1 MREKP
6 SEIFGVNVF
15 SDRTMRE
22 RLPKQVYQKLQE
34 AVSGGEKMDFNV
46 AEVVATAMKEWAVS
60 REATHYTHWFHPR
73 TDLTAEKHN
82 AFLSLDEYGLP
93 IESFGGADLIQSE
106 PDASSLPSGG
116 MRSTFEARG
125 YTAWDP
131 TSPAFVISGENG
143 GTLCIPSVF
152 ISNDGTPLDMKTPL
166 LRALSRIETVTLRI
180 LKLFGNRNVKWTRA
194 TMGAEQ
200 EFFLVD
206 EGIASK
212 RPDIQYCGRTIIGA
226 PTPKGQQMEDHYF
239 GSIPP
244 RVLAFMQEVG
254 QQMSSL
260 GMVLKTRHNEVAP
273 CQFEF
278 APQFTEA
285 NLAVD
290 QNQILMEQMRQI
302 ASRHGFRLLLHEKPF
317 ALINGSGKHLNFSLM
332 DSEGKN
338 LLKPSSSQRKNIQF
352 LTLVSGLLLGISR
365 YGGLLRA
372 SIANPGNMRRLGG
385 NEAPPAIMSV
395 FLGDVLTQIF
405 DKVEEGLPE
414 NLPSKAFINLG
425 LNRLPD
431 ILKDNTD
438 RNRTA
443 PIAFTGNKFEFRAPG
458 SSQSPAGPMTVM
470 LSLWTWGLEQMAQM
484 IESRAGETDVADA
497 ALDAIRNATLQSSNV
512 RFEGNCYSQE
522 WQEEA
527 ARRGLPVAH
536 STGDALALF
545 LVPENRE
552 LLSGLGVL
560 SDREIDGY
568 YETRLEQYIKTME
581 IEMNV
586 MENMV
591 RTGVL
596 PAITKQIFSEASALE
611 KVPAHLKGNAPCL
624 WDEHIGELFRL
635 KEGLLEGI
643 IRLTSLRDSL
653 GTSDLEKKSEIL
665 TEKGIPVLEG
675 LRGMCDSAEELVAKE
690 LWPYPRYSE
699 LLLSR

>member
-131 TSPAFVISGENG
+131 TSPAFVIPGENG

-260 GMVLKTRHNEVAP
+260 GIVLKTRHNEVAP

-536 STGDALALF
+536 GTGDALALF

-611 KVPAHLKGNAPCL
+611 KVPAHLRGNAPCL

>member
-6 SEIFGVNVF
+6 SEIFGINVF
-15 SDRTMRE
+15 NDRTMRE
-22 RLPKQVYQKLQE
+22 RLPKQIYQKLQE
-34 AVSGGEKMDFNV
+34 SVSGGEKMDFNV
-46 AEVVATAMKEWAVS
+46 AEIVATTMKEWAIS
-60 REATHYTHWFHPR
+60 RGATHYTHWFHPR

-82 AFLSLDEYGLP
+82 AFLTLDEYGLP
-93 IESFGGADLIQSE
+93 LESFGGADLIQSE

-131 TSPAFVISGENG
+131 TSPAFVIPGDNG

-152 ISNDGTPLDMKTPL
+152 ISNDGTPLDLKTPL

-206 EGIASK
+206 EEVASQ
-212 RPDIQYCGRTIIGA
+212 RPDIQYCGRTVIGA

-244 RVLAFMQEVG
+244 RVLSFMQEVG
-254 QQMSSL
+254 HQMSTL
-260 GMVLKTRHNEVAP
+260 GVVLKTRHNEVAP

-332 DSEGKN
+332 DSEGRN
-338 LLKPSSSQRKNIQF
+338 LLKTSSSQRKNIQF

-395 FLGDVLTQIF
+395 FLGDVLSQIF
-405 DKVEEGLPE
+405 DRVEGGLPE

-425 LNRLPD
+425 LSRLPD

-458 SSQSPAGPMTVM
+458 SSQSPAGPMTM
-470 LSLWTWGLEQMAQM
+470 ILSLWTWGLEQMAQM
-484 IESRAGETDVADA
+484 IESRVGETDVADA
-497 ALDAIRNATLQSSNV
+497 ALDAIRNAALQSSNI
-512 RFEGNCYSQE
+512 RFEGNCYSLE
-522 WQEEA
+522 WHGEA

-536 STGDALALF
+536 STGEALALF
-545 LVPENRE
+545 LVPEHRE
-552 LLSGLGVL
+552 LLSELGVL
-560 SDREIDGY
+560 SDREIRGY
-568 YETRLEQYIKTME
+568 YETRLEQFIKTME

-611 KVPAHLKGNAPCL
+611 KVPDSLKGDNPCL
-624 WDEHIGELFRL
+624 WEEHIGDLFRL
-635 KEGLLEGI
+635 KEGLIEGI
-643 IRLTSLRDSL
+643 NRMTSLRDSL
-653 GTSDLEKKSEIL
+653 GAADMEKKSQIL
-665 TEKGIPVLEG
+665 SEKGIPVLEG
-675 LRGMCDSAEELVAKE
+675 IRGMCDAVEELVSRE
-690 LWPYPRYSE
+690 FWPYPRYSE
-699 LLLSR
+699 LLVSS

>member
-180 LKLFGNRNVKWTRA
+180 LKLFGNRNVKWIRA

-611 KVPAHLKGNAPCL
+611 KVPAHLRGNAPCL

>member
-22 RLPKQVYQKLQE
+22 RLPKQVYQKFQE

-131 TSPAFVISGENG
+131 TSPAFVISGGNG

-611 KVPAHLKGNAPCL
+611 KVPAHLRGNAPCL

>member
-611 KVPAHLKGNAPCL
+611 KVPAHLRGNAPCL

-665 TEKGIPVLEG
+665 TEKGIPVLE
-675 LRGMCDSAEELVAKE
+675 A
-690 LWPYPRYSE
+690 
-699 LLLSR
+699 

>member
-82 AFLSLDEYGLP
+82 AFLSLDDYGLP

-131 TSPAFVISGENG
+131 TSPAFVIPGENG

-206 EGIASK
+206 EGIAST

-244 RVLAFMQEVG
+244 RVLTFMQEVG

-260 GMVLKTRHNEVAP
+260 GVVLKTRHNEVAP

-611 KVPAHLKGNAPCL
+611 KVPAHLRGNAPCL

-643 IRLTSLRDSL
+643 NRLTSLRDSL

>member
-1 MREKP
+1 MKDQP

-611 KVPAHLKGNAPCL
+611 KVPAHLRGNAPCL

>member
-1 MREKP
+1 
-6 SEIFGVNVF
+6 
-15 SDRTMRE
+15 
-22 RLPKQVYQKLQE
+22 
-34 AVSGGEKMDFNV
+34 
-46 AEVVATAMKEWAVS
+46 
-60 REATHYTHWFHPR
+60 
-73 TDLTAEKHN
+73 
-82 AFLSLDEYGLP
+82 
-93 IESFGGADLIQSE
+93 
-106 PDASSLPSGG
+106 
-116 MRSTFEARG
+116 
-125 YTAWDP
+125 
-131 TSPAFVISGENG
+131 
-143 GTLCIPSVF
+143 
-152 ISNDGTPLDMKTPL
+152 MKTPL

-470 LSLWTWGLEQMAQM
+470 L
-484 IESRAGETDVADA
+484 
-497 ALDAIRNATLQSSNV
+497 
-512 RFEGNCYSQE
+512 F
-522 WQEEA
+522 
-527 ARRGLPVAH
+527 PV
-536 STGDALALF
+536 D
-545 LVPENRE
+545 
-552 LLSGLGVL
+552 
-560 SDREIDGY
+560 
-568 YETRLEQYIKTME
+568 
-581 IEMNV
+581 
-586 MENMV
+586 
-591 RTGVL
+591 
-596 PAITKQIFSEASALE
+596 
-611 KVPAHLKGNAPCL
+611 
-624 WDEHIGELFRL
+624 
-635 KEGLLEGI
+635 
-643 IRLTSLRDSL
+643 L
-653 GTSDLEKKSEIL
+653 GT
-665 TEKGIPVLEG
+665 
-675 LRGMCDSAEELVAKE
+675 
-690 LWPYPRYSE
+690 
-699 LLLSR
+699 

>member
-611 KVPAHLKGNAPCL
+611 KVPAHLRGNAPCL

>member
-6 SEIFGVNVF
+6 SEIFGINVF
-15 SDRTMRE
+15 NDRTMRE
-22 RLPKQVYQKLQE
+22 RLPKQIYQKLQE
-34 AVSGGEKMDFNV
+34 SVSGGEKMDFNV
-46 AEVVATAMKEWAVS
+46 AEIVATTMKEWAIS
-60 REATHYTHWFHPR
+60 RGATHYTHWFHPR

-82 AFLSLDEYGLP
+82 AFLTLDEYGLP
-93 IESFGGADLIQSE
+93 LESFGGADLIQSE

-131 TSPAFVISGENG
+131 TSPAFVIPGDNG

-152 ISNDGTPLDMKTPL
+152 ISNDGTPLDLKTPL

-206 EGIASK
+206 EEVASQ
-212 RPDIQYCGRTIIGA
+212 RPDIQYCGRTVIGA

-244 RVLAFMQEVG
+244 RVLSFMQEVG
-254 QQMSSL
+254 HQMSTL
-260 GMVLKTRHNEVAP
+260 GVVLKTRHNEVAP

-332 DSEGKN
+332 DSEGRN
-338 LLKPSSSQRKNIQF
+338 LLKTSSSQRKNIQF

-395 FLGDVLTQIF
+395 FLGDVLSQIF
-405 DKVEEGLPE
+405 DRVEGGLPE

-425 LNRLPD
+425 LSRLPD

-458 SSQSPAGPMTVM
+458 SSQSPAGPMTM
-470 LSLWTWGLEQMAQM
+470 ILSLWTWGLEQMAQM
-484 IESRAGETDVADA
+484 IESRVGETDVADA
-497 ALDAIRNATLQSSNV
+497 ALDAIRNAALQSSNI
-512 RFEGNCYSQE
+512 RFEGNCYSLE
-522 WQEEA
+522 WHGEA

-536 STGDALALF
+536 STGEALALF
-545 LVPENRE
+545 LVPEHRE
-552 LLSGLGVL
+552 LLSELGVL
-560 SDREIDGY
+560 SDREIRGY
-568 YETRLEQYIKTME
+568 YETRLEQFIKTME

-611 KVPAHLKGNAPCL
+611 KVPDSLKGDNPCL
-624 WDEHIGELFRL
+624 WEEHIGDLFRL
-635 KEGLLEGI
+635 KEGLIEGI
-643 IRLTSLRDSL
+643 NRMTSLRDSL
-653 GTSDLEKKSEIL
+653 GAADMEKKSEIL
-665 TEKGIPVLEG
+665 SEKGIPVLEG
-675 LRGMCDSAEELVAKE
+675 IRGMCDAVEELVSRE
-690 LWPYPRYSE
+690 FWPYPRYSE
-699 LLLSR
+699 LLVSS

>member
-22 RLPKQVYQKLQE
+22 RLPKQVYQKFQE

-131 TSPAFVISGENG
+131 TSPAFVIPGENG

-260 GMVLKTRHNEVAP
+260 GIVLKTRHNEVAP

-611 KVPAHLKGNAPCL
+611 KVPAHLRGNAPCL